1 MSKFWEAVGQFGPLV
16 GRILLAQLFIV
27 SGWGKVT
34 GFAGTA
40 AFMASKGMPMAEFLA
55 VCAILVELGGAI
67 ALILGWQARWAAL
80 AILAFMIPATL
91 IFHDF
96 WAVDAAQAQGQM
108 IHFMKNLCIMGATLY
123 VMAFGA
129 GPLSVDSRKS

>member
-1 MSKFWEAVGQFGPLV
+1 MSKFWEAVGQFGPLA
-16 GRILLAQLFIV
+16 GRILLAQIFIV

-40 AFMASKGMPMAEFLA
+40 AYMAGKGIPLAEFFA
-55 VCAILVELGGAI
+55 VGAILIELGGGI

-80 AILAFMIPATL
+80 AILVFTIPATL

-96 WAVDAAQAQGQM
+96 WAVDAAQVQDQM
-108 IHFMKNLCIMGATLY
+108 AHFMKNLCIIGGTLY

-129 GPLSVDSRKS
+129 GPLSMDNRRS

>member
-1 MSKFWEAVGQFGPLV
+1 MSKFWEGVGRYGPLV
-16 GRILLAQLFIV
+16 GRILLAQIFIV

-40 AFMASKGMPMAEFLA
+40 AYMAGTGMPLAEFFA
-55 VCAILVELGGAI
+55 VGAILLEFGGGI

-80 AILAFMIPATL
+80 AIFLFMIPATL
-91 IFHDF
+91 IFHNF
-96 WAVDAAQAQGQM
+96 WAVDAAQVQDQM
-108 IHFMKNLCIMGATLY
+108 IHFMKNLCIIGGTLY

-129 GPLSVDSRKS
+129 GPLSMDNRRS

>member
-16 GRILLAQLFIV
+16 GRILLALLFIV
-27 SGWGKVT
+27 SGWGKVV
-34 GFAGTA
+34 GFAGTT
-40 AFMASKGMPMAEFLA
+40 AFMASKGMP
-55 VCAILVELGGAI
+55 LVELLAVGAILIELGGGI

-80 AILAFMIPATL
+80 AILVFMIPATL
-91 IFHDF
+91 IFHNF
-96 WAVDAAQAQGQM
+96 WAVDAAQVQGQM

-129 GPLSVDSRKS
+129 GPLSVDNRKS